1 MLSLYSRASLIVH
14 EHSLLSII
22 HLFKIYI
29 NSSQNNSEN
38 DLINSD
44 FKDDSQIIFW
54 VLREKYEDNIVKS
67 FEQAQ
72 SSRHWATWFE

>member
-1 MLSLYSRASLIVH
+1 MSSLYSRTSLIVH
-14 EHSLLSII
+14 KHSSFLII

-29 NSSQNNSEN
+29 DLNQNNSEN
-38 DLINSD
+38 DLINSN
-44 FKDDSQIIFW
+44 FKDDLQIISW

-72 SSRHWATWFE
+72 SLRHQATWFK

>member
-14 EHSLLSII
+14 EHSSLSII

-29 NSSQNNSEN
+29 DSSQNNSEN
-38 DLINSD
+38 DLIDSN
-44 FKDDSQIIFW
+44 FKDNLQIAFQ
-54 VLREKYEDNIVKS
+54 VLHKEYEDNIVKS

-72 SSRHWATWFE
+72 SSRH